1 MDCRKSVRDLTEQ
14 ERRDFVTAVRRLK
27 DSDEYET
34 FVKQHVE
41 TSYEQQ
47 NGSWSFK
54 GFPND
59 AHGGPAFLPWHR
71 KFIREFE
78 KKLQEKVPGVTLP
91 YWDWTEDRAQ
101 ADDVRGPTEL
111 PVFNGTA
118 SDPTDGLLGG
128 DGTLSGDSDV
138 PDANESVGP
147 VEGGL
152 DSANRYDWTLDYDMT
167 RGQPLIEEFDS
178 HDIPYVIVE
187 PDPDRAVRLHE
198 AGRAVIR
205 ADPESTEGLTAANLV
220 DARALV
226 TDVSDQVDASIV
238 LAAKEL
244 SPGVRVISVVE
255 DPDRERYH
263 RLAGADEV
271 LSPRS
276 LLGESLAAKVTTAL
290 QTDLGEAVD
299 IGDSLQLA
307 EVSVPHGSPLAGL
320 TLADSDIG
328 ERAGVNVIGAWF
340 NGEFDAAPPP
350 DATLSAGTVLLV
362 SGQSDQL
369 GRLVDMTNTAT
380 RRFGAGETVVIG
392 YGQVGRTV
400 AEVLADADLPVTVVD
415 RDDAEGVDVVGDA
428 TDPETLRAAGV
439 EAAQT
444 VVLALPD
451 DTTTEF
457 TTLVVR
463 DLSPNTQV
471 LARVEEAASVRKMHR
486 AGADYVLSLA
496 TVTGRLSASTVI
508 EDRDVLSLN
517 QQIEVVRSRVS
528 RLAGKTIGRADVREA
543 TGCTIIAIE
552 RGDETVTEIGP
563 DTRIEPD
570 DELVVVGT
578 DEGIREFERRFV

>member
-1 MDCRKSVRDLTEQ
+1 MTPLLEEAFSTTVPRSL
-14 ERRDFVTAVRRLK
+14 
-27 DSDEYET
+27 DE
-34 FVKQHVE
+34 
-41 TSYEQQ
+41 
-47 NGSWSFK
+47 
-54 GFPND
+54 D
-59 AHGGPAFLPWHR
+59 
-71 KFIREFE
+71 
-78 KKLQEKVPGVTLP
+78 
-91 YWDWTEDRAQ
+91 
-101 ADDVRGPTEL
+101 
-111 PVFNGTA
+111 
-118 SDPTDGLLGG
+118 
-128 DGTLSGDSDV
+128 LSGHVVVCSDT
-138 PDANESVGP
+138 SR
-147 VEGGL
+147 
-152 DSANRYDWTLDYDMT
+152 SAA
-167 RGQPLIEEFDS
+167 LIEEFDS
-178 HDIPYVIVE
+178 HEIPYAIVE
-187 PDPDRAVRLHE
+187 PDADRAVRLYE
-198 AGRAVIR
+198 AGRTVIR
-205 ADPESTEGLTAANLV
+205 ADPESTEGLAAANLP

-244 SPGVRVISVVE
+244 SPEVRVISVVE
-255 DPDRERYH
+255 DPERERYH

-290 QTDLGEAVD
+290 QTDLGEAVA

-307 EVSVPHGSPLAGL
+307 EVSVPHGSSLAGS
-320 TLADSDIG
+320 TLAESRIG

-350 DATLSAGTVLLV
+350 NATLSAGTVLLV
-362 SGQSDQL
+362 SGRSDQL
-369 GRLVDMTNTAT
+369 ERLVELTNSAT

-400 AEVLADADLPVTVVD
+400 AEAVADADLPVTVVD
-415 RDDAEGVDVVGDA
+415 REDAEGVDVVGDA

-463 DLSPNTQV
+463 DLAPNTQV

-496 TVTGRLSASTVI
+496 TVTGRMSASTVI
-508 EDRDVLSLN
+508 EGRDVLSLN
-517 QQIEVVRSRVS
+517 QQIEVVRSRVP
-528 RLAGKTIGRADVREA
+528 RLTGRTIGRANVREA
-543 TGCTIIAIE
+543 TGCTVIAIE
-552 RGDETVTEIGP
+552 RDDETVTEIGP

-578 DEGIREFERRFV
+578 DEGIRAFEGRFT

>member
-1 MDCRKSVRDLTEQ
+1 MARSDASRFCEWAAYDGPMDSWK
-14 ERRDFVTAVRRLK
+14 RRVVGYSGFVLFVLIFTAVVYRYGMRVYEGDPRTMIEALRFSVEMFTTTGFGG
-27 DSDEYET
+27 DSPWE
-34 FVKQHVE
+34 
-41 TSYEQQ
+41 SQQ
-47 NGSWSFK
+47 LN
-54 GFPND
+54 
-59 AHGGPAFLPWHR
+59 AFIAVMDLVGMVLL
-71 KFIREFE
+71 I
-78 KKLQEKVPGVTLP
+78 G
-91 YWDWTEDRAQ
+91 A
-101 ADDVRGPTEL
+101 L
-111 PVFNGTA
+111 PVVVTPLLEEAFSTTVPTSLDEA
-118 SDPTDGLLGG
+118 LSDHVIVC
-128 DGTLSGDSDV
+128 SDT
-138 PDANESVGP
+138 SR
-147 VEGGL
+147 
-152 DSANRYDWTLDYDMT
+152 SAA
-167 RGQPLIEEFDS
+167 LIEEFDS
-178 HDIPYVIVE
+178 HEIPYVIVE
-187 PDPDRAVRLHE
+187 PDPDRAIRLHE

-244 SPGVRVISVVE
+244 SPDVRVISVVE

-362 SGQSDQL
+362 SGRSDQL
-369 GRLVDMTNTAT
+369 ERLVDLTNSAT

-392 YGQVGRTV
+392 YGQVGQTV

-463 DLSPNTQV
+463 DLAPNTQV

-508 EDRDVLSLN
+508 EDRDVLSIN
-517 QQIEVVRSRVS
+517 QQIEVVRSRVP
-528 RLAGKTIGRADVREA
+528 RLAGKTIGRANVREA
-543 TGCTIIAIE
+543 TGCTVIAIE
-552 RGDETVTEIGP
+552 RSDETVTDIGP
-563 DTRIEPD
+563 DTRIRAD
-570 DELVVVGT
+570 DGLVVVGT
-578 DEGIREFERRFV
+578 DEGIREFERQFA

>member
-1 MDCRKSVRDLTEQ
+1 
-14 ERRDFVTAVRRLK
+14 
-27 DSDEYET
+27 
-34 FVKQHVE
+34 
-41 TSYEQQ
+41 
-47 NGSWSFK
+47 
-54 GFPND
+54 
-59 AHGGPAFLPWHR
+59 
-71 KFIREFE
+71 
-78 KKLQEKVPGVTLP
+78 
-91 YWDWTEDRAQ
+91 
-101 ADDVRGPTEL
+101 
-111 PVFNGTA
+111 
-118 SDPTDGLLGG
+118 
-128 DGTLSGDSDV
+128 
-138 PDANESVGP
+138 
-147 VEGGL
+147 
-152 DSANRYDWTLDYDMT
+152 
-167 RGQPLIEEFDS
+167 
-178 HDIPYVIVE
+178 
-187 PDPDRAVRLHE
+187 
-198 AGRAVIR
+198 
-205 ADPESTEGLTAANLV
+205 
-220 DARALV
+220 V

-244 SPGVRVISVVE
+244 SPEVRVISVVE
-255 DPDRERYH
+255 DPERERYH

-290 QTDLGEAVD
+290 QTDLGEAVA

-307 EVSVPHGSPLAGL
+307 EVSVPHGSSLAGS
-320 TLADSDIG
+320 TLAESRIG

-350 DATLSAGTVLLV
+350 NATLSAGTVLLV
-362 SGQSDQL
+362 SGRSDQL
-369 GRLVDMTNTAT
+369 ERLVELTNSAT

-400 AEVLADADLPVTVVD
+400 AEAVADADLPVTVVD
-415 RDDAEGVDVVGDA
+415 REDAEGVDVVGDA

-463 DLSPNTQV
+463 DLAPNTQV

-496 TVTGRLSASTVI
+496 TVTGRMSASTVI
-508 EDRDVLSLN
+508 EGRDVLSLN
-517 QQIEVVRSRVS
+517 QQIEVVRSRVP
-528 RLAGKTIGRADVREA
+528 RLTGRTIGRANVREA
-543 TGCTIIAIE
+543 TGCTVIAIE
-552 RGDETVTEIGP
+552 RDDETVTEIGP

-578 DEGIREFERRFV
+578 DEGIRAFEGRFT

>member
-1 MDCRKSVRDLTEQ
+1 MDSWK
-14 ERRDFVTAVRRLK
+14 RRVAGYSAFVLFVLIFTAVVYRYGMRV
-27 DSDEYET
+27 YEGDPRT
-34 FVKQHVE
+34 MIEALRFSVE
-41 TSYEQQ
+41 MFTTTGFGGDAPWESQQ
-47 NGSWSFK
+47 LN
-54 GFPND
+54 
-59 AHGGPAFLPWHR
+59 AFIAVMDLVGMMLL
-71 KFIREFE
+71 I
-78 KKLQEKVPGVTLP
+78 G
-91 YWDWTEDRAQ
+91 A
-101 ADDVRGPTEL
+101 L
-111 PVFNGTA
+111 PVVVT
-118 SDPTDGLLGG
+118 PLLEEAFATSVPRSL
-128 DGTLSGDSDV
+128 DEDLSGHVVVCSDT
-138 PDANESVGP
+138 PR
-147 VEGGL
+147 
-152 DSANRYDWTLDYDMT
+152 SAA
-167 RGQPLIEEFDS
+167 LIEEFDS
-178 HDIPYVIVE
+178 REIPYVIVE
-187 PDPDRAVRLHE
+187 PDHDRAVRLRE
-198 AGRAVIR
+198 AGRTVIR
-205 ADPESTEGLTAANLV
+205 ADPESTTGLAAANLA

-244 SPGVRVISVVE
+244 SPDVRVISVVE

-276 LLGESLAAKVTTAL
+276 LLGESLAAKVTTVL
-290 QTDLGEAVD
+290 QTDLGEAVA
-299 IGDSLQLA
+299 IGDSLRLA
-307 EVSVPHGSPLAGL
+307 EVSVPHGSRLAGS
-320 TLADSDIG
+320 TLADSGIR

-362 SGQSDQL
+362 SGRSDQL
-369 GRLVDMTNTAT
+369 ERLVELTNSAT
-380 RRFGAGETVVIG
+380 RRFGAGETVVVG

-400 AEVLADADLPVTVVD
+400 AEAVADADLPVTVVD
-415 RDDAEGVDVVGDA
+415 REDAEGVDVVGDA

-463 DLSPNTQV
+463 DLAPNTQV

-508 EDRDVLSLN
+508 EDRDVLSLT
-517 QQIEVVRSRVS
+517 QQIEVVRSRVP
-528 RLAGKTIGRADVREA
+528 RLSGRTIGRANVRET
-543 TGCTIIAIE
+543 TGCTVIAIE
-552 RGDETVTEIGP
+552 RDGETVTEIGP
-563 DTRIEPD
+563 DTRIAPD

-578 DEGIREFERRFV
+578 DEGIREFEGRFT